1 MKGTEG
7 TPKKRMLGQTF
18 PRSRSFPSSPLTSL
32 LKHLSSP
39 SDSFLCRC
47 VKELLK
53 CHELSGL
60 LIFPVFSL
68 KRVKGEQNLFKTKN
82 SHSCHQERKTIL
94 LLLLFF
100 LATFTREP
108 IRVIQFA
115 VALFLLTVSFTFQ
128 RINVSTDCFC
138 LCSAEISSSSL

>member
-1 MKGTEG
+1 
-7 TPKKRMLGQTF
+7 MLGQTF

-94 LLLLFF
+94 LLLFF

-115 VALFLLTVSFTFQ
+115 VALFLQFLLHFRELMSPRIVFVFVQ
-128 RINVSTDCFC
+128 RKFLLV
-138 LCSAEISSSSL
+138 LCNNLRAYR

>member
-1 MKGTEG
+1 
-7 TPKKRMLGQTF
+7 MLGQTF

-68 KRVKGEQNLFKTKN
+68 KRVKESRIYFKKKN

-94 LLLLFF
+94 LLFFF

-115 VALFLLTVSFTFQ
+115 VALFLLTVPFTFQ

-138 LCSAEISSSSL
+138 LCSAAISFSSL

>member
-1 MKGTEG
+1 
-7 TPKKRMLGQTF
+7 MLGQTF

-94 LLLLFF
+94 LLLLLLFF
-100 LATFTREP
+100 VATFTREP

-115 VALFLLTVSFTFQ
+115 VALFLLTVPFTFQ

>member
-1 MKGTEG
+1 
-7 TPKKRMLGQTF
+7 MLGQTF
-18 PRSRSFPSSPLTSL
+18 PCSRSFPSSPLTSL

-68 KRVKGEQNLFKTKN
+68 KRVKESRIYFKKKKQPQLSPGKKN
-82 SHSCHQERKTIL
+82 DSSSF
-94 LLLLFF
+94 LFF

-115 VALFLLTVSFTFQ
+115 VALFLLTVPFTFQ

-138 LCSAEISSSSL
+138 LCSAEISFSSL